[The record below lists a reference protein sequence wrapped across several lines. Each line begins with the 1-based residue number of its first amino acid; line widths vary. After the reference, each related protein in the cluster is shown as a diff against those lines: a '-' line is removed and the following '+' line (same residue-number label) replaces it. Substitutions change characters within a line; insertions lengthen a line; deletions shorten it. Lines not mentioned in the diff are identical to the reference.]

1 MKIPK
6 KSKIKT
12 LNNPSKSLAD
22 FFNGIVIECEKEYEY
37 IN

>member
-6 KSKIKT
+6 KSKIKN
-12 LNNPSKSLAD
+12 LKNPSKSLAD
-22 FFNGIVIECEKEYEY
+22 FFNGIVIEYEKECEY